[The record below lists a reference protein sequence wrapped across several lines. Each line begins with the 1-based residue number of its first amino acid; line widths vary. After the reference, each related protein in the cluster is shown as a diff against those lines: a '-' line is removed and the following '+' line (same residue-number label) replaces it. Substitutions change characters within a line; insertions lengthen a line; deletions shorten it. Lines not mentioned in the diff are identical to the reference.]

1 MKRRIFRYLRRAV
14 LLVLT
19 AACLQVNILAP
30 QVQAVTQADIDA
42 LQDDAADLTQQR
54 KELES
59 QLSALADDKSQA
71 LARKNL
77 LDSQIAATSAQI
89 SNVESQIAQYDA
101 LITQTQGELDQA
113 EADEAQQMEVFRQCV
128 RAMEEGGTIS
138 YWSVLFN
145 AADFSDLLGRLDAA
159 NEIVEFRQG
168 VVDDLRALQ
177 VEIAGKKAD
186 LETQRAGQQE
196 AKEQLEA
203 TRADLE
209 TQRTEQENAKAELET
224 TLAELDQQRSEANA
238 LVAEIQSNESEYQA
252 ALDEIDAEEEAI
264 QAEIVRLSRE
274 LAAANGDTNV
284 ALGGYIWPVS
294 SRRIISPF
302 GPRNTGIPG
311 ASTNH
316 KGVDIGGVGYTT
328 EVHAAK
334 AGTVIV
340 SQRSS
345 SYGEYVVV
353 SHGSC
358 NTTLYAHMSS
368 RSVSVGEYVAQGD
381 VLGIT
386 GSTGISSGPHL
397 HFEITE
403 NGNRVNP
410 LDYLTGYVQAW

>member
-1 MKRRIFRYLRRAV
+1 MKRRIKRGVRSLVFVV
-14 LLVLT
+14 LAAASLQLNLV
-19 AACLQVNILAP
+19 AP
-30 QVQAVTQADIDA
+30 PVQAVTQADIDA
-42 LQDDAADLTQQR
+42 LQDDVAALSQQR
-54 KELES
+54 QELEK
-59 QLSALADDKSQA
+59 QLDALADDKSKA
-71 LARKNL
+71 LERKNL
-77 LDSQIAATSAQI
+77 LDSQIANTSAQI
-89 SNVESQIAQYDA
+89 ANVEAQIAQYDA

-113 EADEAQQMEVFRQCV
+113 EADEARQMEVFRQCV

-145 AADFSDLLGRLDAA
+145 AADFADLLGRLDAA
-159 NEIVEFRQG
+159 NEIMEFRQG

-177 VEIAGKKAD
+177 QEIAGKKAD

-196 AKEQLEA
+196 AKASLEA
-203 TRADLE
+203 TRADLDS
-209 TQRTEQENAKAELET
+209 QRA
-224 TLAELDQQRSEANA
+224 EANA
-238 LVAEIQSNESEYQA
+238 LVAEIQANEDEYQD
-252 ALDEIDAEEEAI
+252 ALDAVEAEEESI
-264 QAEIVRLSRE
+264 QAEIVRLSQE
-274 LAAANGDTNV
+274 LAAANGDTSA
-284 ALGGYIWPVS
+284 ALGGYIWPVP
-294 SRRIISPF
+294 SRRITSPF

-353 SHGSC
+353 SHGSG

-368 RSVSVGEYVAQGD
+368 RKVSVGDYVSQGD

-410 LDYLTGYVQAW
+410 LNYLTGYVQAW

>member
-1 MKRRIFRYLRRAV
+1 MKKRLWRVLRST
-14 LLVLT
+14 LLVLF
-19 AACLQVNILAP
+19 AVSALQLDLVAP
-30 QVQAVTQADIDA
+30 AVQAVTQADIDA
-42 LQDDAADLTQQR
+42 LQDDADALGEQR
-54 KELES
+54 QELEN
-59 QLSALADDKSQA
+59 QLAALADDKSQA

-77 LDSQIAATSAQI
+77 LDSQIANTNARI
-89 SNVESQIAQYDA
+89 SNVEAQIAQYDA
-101 LITQTQGELDQA
+101 LITQTQAELDQA
-113 EADEAQQMEVFRQCV
+113 EADEANQMEIFRQCV

-159 NEIVEFRQG
+159 NEIMEFRQG
-168 VVDDLRALQ
+168 VVDELRRLQ
-177 VEIAGKKAD
+177 EEIAGKK
-186 LETQRAGQQE
+186 
-196 AKEQLEA
+196 
-203 TRADLE
+203 ADLE

-274 LAAANGDTNV
+274 LAAANGDTGA

-294 SRRIISPF
+294 SRRITSPF
-302 GPRNTGIPG
+302 GNRNTGIPG

-316 KGVDIGGVGYTT
+316 KGVDIGGVGYTS

-353 SHGSC
+353 SHGSG

-368 RSVSVGEYVAQGD
+368 RSVSVGDYVDQGD

-403 NGNRVNP
+403 NGSRVNP
-410 LDYLTGYVQAW
+410 LNYLTGYIQAW

>member
-1 MKRRIFRYLRRAV
+1 MKKRLW
-14 LLVLT
+14 
-19 AACLQVNILAP
+19 NILRNTVIVLFVVASLQLDVVGP
-30 QVQAVTQADIDA
+30 TVQAVTQADIDA
-42 LQDDAADLTQQR
+42 LQDDADALGEQR
-54 KELES
+54 AELES
-59 QLSALADDKSQA
+59 QLEALADDKSQA

-77 LDSQIAATSAQI
+77 LDSQIANTNARIA
-89 SNVESQIAQYDA
+89 NVEAQIAQYDA
-101 LITQTQGELDQA
+101 LITQTQAELDQA
-113 EADEAQQMEVFRQCV
+113 EAYEAEQMEVFRQCV

-145 AADFSDLLGRLDAA
+145 AVDFSDLLGRLDAA
-159 NEIVEFRQG
+159 NEIMEFRQS
-168 VVDDLRALQ
+168 VVDELRRLQ
-177 VEIAGKKAD
+177 EEIAGKKAD
-186 LETQRAGQQE
+186 LETQRTAQE
-196 AKEQLEA
+196 DAKTELEA
-203 TRADLE
+203 TLS
-209 TQRTEQENAKAELET
+209 
-224 TLAELDQQRSEANA
+224 ELDAQRAEANA
-238 LVAEIQSNESEYQA
+238 LVAEIENNESEYQT

-274 LAAANGDTNV
+274 LAAANGDTGA

-294 SRRIISPF
+294 SRRITSPF

-353 SHGSC
+353 SHGSG

-368 RSVSVGEYVAQGD
+368 RSVSVGDYVDQGD

-403 NGNRVNP
+403 NGSRVNP
-410 LDYLTGYVQAW
+410 LNYLTGYIQAW

>member
-1 MKRRIFRYLRRAV
+1 MKKRITRGLRSLLFVV
-14 LLVLT
+14 LAAASLQLNLV
-19 AACLQVNILAP
+19 AP
-30 QVQAVTQADIDA
+30 PVQAVTQADIDA
-42 LQDDAADLTQQR
+42 LQDDAATLTQQR

-59 QLSALADDKSQA
+59 QLSALADDKSRA
-71 LARKNL
+71 LERKNL

-89 SNVESQIAQYDA
+89 ANVEAQIAQYDA
-101 LITQTQGELDQA
+101 LIAQTQAELDQA
-113 EADEAQQMEVFRQCV
+113 EADEASQMEVFRQCV

-159 NEIVEFRQG
+159 NEIMEFRQG

-177 VEIAGKKAD
+177 AEIAGKKAD
-186 LETQRAGQQE
+186 LETQRSGQQE
-196 AKEQLEA
+196 AKTKLEA
-203 TRADLE
+203 TR
-209 TQRTEQENAKAELET
+209 
-224 TLAELDQQRSEANA
+224 AELDQQRAQANA
-238 LVAEIQSNESEYQA
+238 LVAEIQANEDEYQD
-252 ALDEIDAEEEAI
+252 ALDAVEAEEEAI
-264 QAEIVRLSRE
+264 QAEIVRLSQE
-274 LAAANGDTNV
+274 LAAANGDTGSA

-294 SRRIISPF
+294 SRRITSPF

-353 SHGSC
+353 SHGSG

-368 RSVSVGEYVAQGD
+368 RKVSVGDYLDQGD

-410 LDYLTGYVQAW
+410 LNYLTGYVQAW

>member
-1 MKRRIFRYLRRAV
+1 MKKQMFRRLRGLLFVALAV
-14 LLVLT
+14 FSMQLDL
-19 AACLQVNILAP
+19 AAPV
-30 QVQAVTQADIDA
+30 VQAVTQADIDA
-42 LQDDAADLTQQR
+42 LQDDVEELTAQR
-54 KELES
+54 RELEKELED
-59 QLSALADDKSQA
+59 LADDKSRA
-71 LARKNL
+71 LERKNL
-77 LDSQIAATSAQI
+77 LDSQIANTSAQI
-89 SNVESQIAQYDA
+89 ANVETQIAQYDS

-113 EADEAQQMEVFRQCV
+113 EADEARQMEVFRQCV

-145 AADFSDLLGRLDAA
+145 AADFADLLGRLDAA
-159 NEIVEFRQG
+159 NEIMEFRQG

-177 VEIAGKKAD
+177 AEIAGKKAD

-203 TRADLE
+203 TRADLDR
-209 TQRTEQENAKAELET
+209 QRT
-224 TLAELDQQRSEANA
+224 EANA
-238 LVAEIQSNESEYQA
+238 LVAEIQANENEYQD
-252 ALDEIDAEEEAI
+252 ALDAVEAEEEAI

-274 LAAANGDTNV
+274 LAAANGDTSA

-294 SRRIISPF
+294 SRRITSPF
-302 GPRNTGIPG
+302 GNRNTGIPG

-316 KGVDIGGVGYTT
+316 KGVDIGGVGYNT

-353 SHGSC
+353 SHGSG

-368 RSVSVGEYVAQGD
+368 RKVSVGDYVAQGD

-410 LDYLTGYVQAW
+410 LDYAW

>member
-1 MKRRIFRYLRRAV
+1 
-14 LLVLT
+14 
-19 AACLQVNILAP
+19 
-30 QVQAVTQADIDA
+30 
-42 LQDDAADLTQQR
+42 
-54 KELES
+54 
-59 QLSALADDKSQA
+59 
-71 LARKNL
+71 
-77 LDSQIAATSAQI
+77 
-89 SNVESQIAQYDA
+89 
-101 LITQTQGELDQA
+101 
-113 EADEAQQMEVFRQCV
+113 MEVFRQCV

-145 AADFSDLLGRLDAA
+145 AVDFSDLLGRLDAA
-159 NEIVEFRQG
+159 NEIMEFRQS
-168 VVDDLRALQ
+168 VVDELRRLQ
-177 VEIAGKKAD
+177 EEIAGKKAD
-186 LETQRAGQQE
+186 LETQRTAQE
-196 AKEQLEA
+196 DAKTELEA
-203 TRADLE
+203 TLS
-209 TQRTEQENAKAELET
+209 
-224 TLAELDQQRSEANA
+224 ELDAQRAEANA
-238 LVAEIQSNESEYQA
+238 LVAEIENNESEYQT

-274 LAAANGDTNV
+274 LAAANGDTGA

-294 SRRIISPF
+294 SRRITSPF

-353 SHGSC
+353 SHGSG

-368 RSVSVGEYVAQGD
+368 RSVSVGDYVDQGD

-403 NGNRVNP
+403 NGSRVNP
-410 LDYLTGYVQAW
+410 LNYLTGYIQAW

>member
-1 MKRRIFRYLRRAV
+1 MKRRIFRHLRTAV

-203 TRADLE
+203 TRADLDR
-209 TQRTEQENAKAELET
+209 QRA
-224 TLAELDQQRSEANA
+224 EANA
-238 LVAEIQSNESEYQA
+238 LVAEIQANEDEYQD
-252 ALDEIDAEEEAI
+252 ALDAVEAEEEAI
-264 QAEIVRLSRE
+264 QAEIVRLSKE
-274 LAAANGDTNV
+274 LAAANGDTSA

-294 SRRIISPF
+294 SRRITSPF
-302 GPRNTGIPG
+302 GNRNTGIPG

-316 KGVDIGGVGYTT
+316 KGVDIGGVGYNS

-353 SHGSC
+353 SHGSG

-368 RSVSVGEYVAQGD
+368 RKVSVGDYVAQGD

>member
-1 MKRRIFRYLRRAV
+1 MKKRLW
-14 LLVLT
+14 
-19 AACLQVNILAP
+19 NILRNTVIVLFVVASLQLDVVGP
-30 QVQAVTQADIDA
+30 TVQAVTQADIDA
-42 LQDDAADLTQQR
+42 LQDDADALGEQR
-54 KELES
+54 AELES
-59 QLSALADDKSQA
+59 QLEALADDKSQA

-77 LDSQIAATSAQI
+77 LDSQIANTNARIA
-89 SNVESQIAQYDA
+89 NVEAQIAQYDA
-101 LITQTQGELDQA
+101 LITQTQAELDQA
-113 EADEAQQMEVFRQCV
+113 EADEAEQMEVFRQCV

-145 AADFSDLLGRLDAA
+145 AVDFSDLLGRLDAA
-159 NEIVEFRQG
+159 NEIMEFRQS
-168 VVDDLRALQ
+168 VVDELRRLQ
-177 VEIAGKKAD
+177 EEIAGKKAD
-186 LETQRAGQQE
+186 LETQRTAQE
-196 AKEQLEA
+196 DAKTELEA
-203 TRADLE
+203 TLS
-209 TQRTEQENAKAELET
+209 
-224 TLAELDQQRSEANA
+224 ELDAQRAEANA
-238 LVAEIQSNESEYQA
+238 LVAEIENNESEYQT

-274 LAAANGDTNV
+274 LAAANGDTGA

-294 SRRIISPF
+294 SRRITSPF
-302 GPRNTGIPG
+302 GPRNTGIRG

-353 SHGSC
+353 SHGSG

-368 RSVSVGEYVAQGD
+368 RSVSVGDYVDQGD

-403 NGNRVNP
+403 NGSRVNP
-410 LDYLTGYVQAW
+410 LNYLTGYIQAW

>member
-1 MKRRIFRYLRRAV
+1 MKKRLW
-14 LLVLT
+14 
-19 AACLQVNILAP
+19 NILRNTVIVLFVVASLQLDVVGP
-30 QVQAVTQADIDA
+30 TVQAVTQADIDA
-42 LQDDAADLTQQR
+42 LQDDADALGEQR
-54 KELES
+54 AELES
-59 QLSALADDKSQA
+59 QLEALADDKSQA

-77 LDSQIAATSAQI
+77 LDSQIANTNARIANVEAQI
-89 SNVESQIAQYDA
+89 VQYDA
-101 LITQTQGELDQA
+101 LITQTQAELDQA
-113 EADEAQQMEVFRQCV
+113 EADEAEQMEVFRQCV

-145 AADFSDLLGRLDAA
+145 AVDFSDLLGRLDAA
-159 NEIVEFRQG
+159 NEIMEFRQS
-168 VVDDLRALQ
+168 VVDELRRLQ
-177 VEIAGKKAD
+177 EEIAGKKAD
-186 LETQRAGQQE
+186 LETQRTAQE
-196 AKEQLEA
+196 DAKTELEA
-203 TRADLE
+203 TLS
-209 TQRTEQENAKAELET
+209 
-224 TLAELDQQRSEANA
+224 ELDAQRAEANA
-238 LVAEIQSNESEYQA
+238 LVAEIENNESEYQT

-274 LAAANGDTNV
+274 LAAANGDTGA

-294 SRRIISPF
+294 SRRITSPF

-353 SHGSC
+353 SHGSG

-368 RSVSVGEYVAQGD
+368 RSVSVGDYVDQGD

-403 NGNRVNP
+403 NGSRVNP
-410 LDYLTGYVQAW
+410 LNYLTGYIQAW

>member
-1 MKRRIFRYLRRAV
+1 MKNRLWNVLRNTVIV
-14 LLVLT
+14 LFVV
-19 AACLQVNILAP
+19 ASLQLDVVGP
-30 QVQAVTQADIDA
+30 TVQAVTQADIDA
-42 LQDDAADLTQQR
+42 LQDDADALGEQR
-54 KELES
+54 AELES
-59 QLSALADDKSQA
+59 QLEALADDKSQA

-77 LDSQIAATSAQI
+77 LDSQIANTNARIA
-89 SNVESQIAQYDA
+89 NVEAQIAQYDA
-101 LITQTQGELDQA
+101 LITQTQAELDQA
-113 EADEAQQMEVFRQCV
+113 EADEAEQMEVFRQCV

-145 AADFSDLLGRLDAA
+145 AVDFSDLLGRLDAA
-159 NEIVEFRQG
+159 NEIMEFRQS
-168 VVDDLRALQ
+168 VVDELRRLQ
-177 VEIAGKKAD
+177 EEIAGKKAD
-186 LETQRAGQQE
+186 LETQRTAQE
-196 AKEQLEA
+196 DAKTELEA
-203 TRADLE
+203 TLS
-209 TQRTEQENAKAELET
+209 
-224 TLAELDQQRSEANA
+224 ELDAQRAEANA
-238 LVAEIQSNESEYQA
+238 LVAEIENNESEYQT

-274 LAAANGDTNV
+274 LAAANGDTGA

-294 SRRIISPF
+294 SRRITSPF

-353 SHGSC
+353 SHGSG

-368 RSVSVGEYVAQGD
+368 RSVSVGDYVDQGD

-403 NGNRVNP
+403 NGSRVNP
-410 LDYLTGYVQAW
+410 LNYLTGYIQAW

>member
-1 MKRRIFRYLRRAV
+1 MKKRLW
-14 LLVLT
+14 
-19 AACLQVNILAP
+19 NILRNTVIVLFVVASLQLDVVGP
-30 QVQAVTQADIDA
+30 TVQAVTQADIDA
-42 LQDDAADLTQQR
+42 LQDDADALGEQR
-54 KELES
+54 AELES
-59 QLSALADDKSQA
+59 QLEALADDKSQA

-77 LDSQIAATSAQI
+77 LDSQIANTNARIA
-89 SNVESQIAQYDA
+89 NVEAQIAQYDA
-101 LITQTQGELDQA
+101 LITQTQAELDQA
-113 EADEAQQMEVFRQCV
+113 EADEAEQMEVFRQCV

-145 AADFSDLLGRLDAA
+145 AVDFSDLLGRLDAA
-159 NEIVEFRQG
+159 NEIMEFRQS
-168 VVDDLRALQ
+168 VVDELRRLQ
-177 VEIAGKKAD
+177 EEIAGKKAD
-186 LETQRAGQQE
+186 LETQRTAQE
-196 AKEQLEA
+196 DAKTELEA
-203 TRADLE
+203 TLS
-209 TQRTEQENAKAELET
+209 
-224 TLAELDQQRSEANA
+224 ELDAQRAEANA
-238 LVAEIQSNESEYQA
+238 LVAEIENNESEYQT

-274 LAAANGDTNV
+274 LAAANGDTGA
-284 ALGGYIWPVS
+284 ALVGYIWPVS
-294 SRRIISPF
+294 SRRITSPF

-353 SHGSC
+353 SHGSG

-368 RSVSVGEYVAQGD
+368 RSVSVGDYVDQGD

-403 NGNRVNP
+403 NGSRVNP
-410 LDYLTGYVQAW
+410 LNYLTGYIQAW

>member
-1 MKRRIFRYLRRAV
+1 MKKRLWNVLRNTVVV
-14 LLVLT
+14 LFVV
-19 AACLQVNILAP
+19 ASLQLDVVGP
-30 QVQAVTQADIDA
+30 TVQAVTQADIDA
-42 LQDDAADLTQQR
+42 LQDDADALGEQR
-54 KELES
+54 AELES
-59 QLSALADDKSQA
+59 QLEALADDKSQA

-77 LDSQIAATSAQI
+77 LDSQIANTNARIA
-89 SNVESQIAQYDA
+89 NVEAQIAQYDA
-101 LITQTQGELDQA
+101 LITQTQAELDQA
-113 EADEAQQMEVFRQCV
+113 EADEAEQMEVFRQCV

-145 AADFSDLLGRLDAA
+145 AVDFSDLLGRLDAA
-159 NEIVEFRQG
+159 NEIMEFRQS
-168 VVDDLRALQ
+168 VVDELRRLQ
-177 VEIAGKKAD
+177 EEIAGKKAD
-186 LETQRAGQQE
+186 LETQRTAQE
-196 AKEQLEA
+196 DAKTELEA
-203 TRADLE
+203 TLS
-209 TQRTEQENAKAELET
+209 
-224 TLAELDQQRSEANA
+224 ELDAQRAEANA
-238 LVAEIQSNESEYQA
+238 LVAEIENNESEYQT

-274 LAAANGDTNV
+274 LAAANGDTGA

-294 SRRIISPF
+294 SRRITSPF

-353 SHGSC
+353 SHGSG

-368 RSVSVGEYVAQGD
+368 RSVSVGDYVDQGD

-403 NGNRVNP
+403 NGSRVNP
-410 LDYLTGYVQAW
+410 LNYLTGYIQAW

>member
-1 MKRRIFRYLRRAV
+1 MKKRLW
-14 LLVLT
+14 
-19 AACLQVNILAP
+19 NILRNTVIVLFVVASLQLDVVGP
-30 QVQAVTQADIDA
+30 TVQAVTQADIDA
-42 LQDDAADLTQQR
+42 LQDDADALGEQR
-54 KELES
+54 AELES
-59 QLSALADDKSQA
+59 QLEALADDKSQA

-77 LDSQIAATSAQI
+77 LDSQIANTNARIA
-89 SNVESQIAQYDA
+89 NVEAQIAQYDA
-101 LITQTQGELDQA
+101 LITQTQAELDQA
-113 EADEAQQMEVFRQCV
+113 EADEAEQMEVFRQCV

-145 AADFSDLLGRLDAA
+145 AVDFSDLLGRLDAA
-159 NEIVEFRQG
+159 NEIMEFRQS
-168 VVDDLRALQ
+168 VVDELRRLQ
-177 VEIAGKKAD
+177 EEIAGKKAD
-186 LETQRAGQQE
+186 LETQRTAQE
-196 AKEQLEA
+196 DAKTELEA
-203 TRADLE
+203 RLS
-209 TQRTEQENAKAELET
+209 
-224 TLAELDQQRSEANA
+224 ELDALRAEANA
-238 LVAEIQSNESEYQA
+238 VVAEIENNESEYQT

-274 LAAANGDTNV
+274 LAAANGDTGA

-294 SRRIISPF
+294 SRRITSPF

-353 SHGSC
+353 SHGSG

-368 RSVSVGEYVAQGD
+368 RSVSVGDYVDQGD

-403 NGNRVNP
+403 NGSRVNP
-410 LDYLTGYVQAW
+410 LNYLTGYIQAW

>member
-1 MKRRIFRYLRRAV
+1 MKRRIFRHLRRAV

-203 TRADLE
+203 TRADLDR
-209 TQRTEQENAKAELET
+209 QRA
-224 TLAELDQQRSEANA
+224 EANA
-238 LVAEIQSNESEYQA
+238 LVAEIQANEDEYQD
-252 ALDEIDAEEEAI
+252 ALDAVEAEEEAI

-294 SRRIISPF
+294 SRRITSPF

-353 SHGSC
+353 SHGSG

-368 RSVSVGEYVAQGD
+368 RKVSVGDYVAQGD

>member
-1 MKRRIFRYLRRAV
+1 MKKRIFRGLRTLLFV
-14 LLVLT
+14 LL
-19 AACLQVNILAP
+19 AAASLQLDLVAP
-30 QVQAVTQADIDA
+30 AVQAVTQADIDA
-42 LQDDAADLTQQR
+42 LQDDAESLTQQR

-59 QLSALADDKSQA
+59 QLDDLADDKSRA
-71 LARKNL
+71 LERKNL

-145 AADFSDLLGRLDAA
+145 AADFPDLLGRLDAA
-159 NEIVEFRQG
+159 NEIMEFRQG

-177 VEIAGKKAD
+177 AEIAGKKAD
-186 LETQRAGQQE
+186 LETQRSGQQE
-196 AKEQLEA
+196 AKTKLEA
-203 TRADLE
+203 TR
-209 TQRTEQENAKAELET
+209 
-224 TLAELDQQRSEANA
+224 AELDQQRAQANA
-238 LVAEIQSNESEYQA
+238 LVAEIQANEDEYQD
-252 ALDEIDAEEEAI
+252 ALDAVEAEEEAI

-274 LAAANGDTNV
+274 LAAANGDTGNA

-294 SRRIISPF
+294 SRRITSPF

-353 SHGSC
+353 SHGSG

-368 RSVSVGEYVAQGD
+368 RKVSVGDYVAQGD

-410 LDYLTGYVQAW
+410 LNYLTGYVQAW

>member
-1 MKRRIFRYLRRAV
+1 MKKRIARVLRSL
-14 LLVLT
+14 LLVAL
-19 AACLQVNILAP
+19 AVASLQLHLVAP
-30 QVQAVTQADIDA
+30 PVQAVTQADIDA
-42 LQDDAADLTQQR
+42 LQDDAEALTAQR

-59 QLSALADDKSQA
+59 QLADLADDKSQA

-77 LDSQIAATSAQI
+77 LDSQIANTNAQI
-89 SNVESQIAQYDA
+89 ANVEAQIAQYDT

-113 EADEAQQMEVFRQCV
+113 EADEARQMEVFRQCV
-128 RAMEEGGTIS
+128 RAMEEGGTVS

-145 AADFSDLLGRLDAA
+145 AADFADLLGRLDAA
-159 NEIVEFRQG
+159 NEIMEFRQG

-186 LETQRAGQQE
+186 LESQRAGQQE
-196 AKEQLEA
+196 AKAQ
-203 TRADLE
+203 
-209 TQRTEQENAKAELET
+209 LET
-224 TLAELDQQRSEANA
+224 TRAELDRQRAEANA
-238 LVAEIQSNESEYQA
+238 LVVEIQSNESEYKD
-252 ALDEIDAEEEAI
+252 ALDAIEAEEESI
-264 QAEIVRLSRE
+264 QAEIVRLSQE
-274 LAAANGDTNV
+274 LAAANGESGNA

-294 SRRIISPF
+294 SRRITSPF
-302 GPRNTGIPG
+302 GNRNTGIPG

-316 KGVDIGGVGYTT
+316 KGVDIGGVGYNS

-353 SHGSC
+353 SHGSG

-368 RSVSVGEYVAQGD
+368 RKVSVGDYVAQGD

-403 NGNRVNP
+403 NGSRVNP
-410 LDYLTGYVQAW
+410 LNYLTGYVQAW

>member
-1 MKRRIFRYLRRAV
+1 MKKRLW
-14 LLVLT
+14 
-19 AACLQVNILAP
+19 NILRNTVIVLFVVASLQLDVVGP
-30 QVQAVTQADIDA
+30 TVQAVTQADIDA
-42 LQDDAADLTQQR
+42 LQDDADALGEQR
-54 KELES
+54 AELES
-59 QLSALADDKSQA
+59 QLEALADDKSQA

-77 LDSQIAATSAQI
+77 LDSQIANTNARIA
-89 SNVESQIAQYDA
+89 NVEAQIAQYDA
-101 LITQTQGELDQA
+101 LITQTQAELDQA
-113 EADEAQQMEVFRQCV
+113 EADEAEQMEVFRQCV

-145 AADFSDLLGRLDAA
+145 AVDFSDLLGRLDAA
-159 NEIVEFRQG
+159 NEIMEFRQS
-168 VVDDLRALQ
+168 VVDELRRLQ
-177 VEIAGKKAD
+177 EEIAGKKAD
-186 LETQRAGQQE
+186 LETQRTAQE
-196 AKEQLEA
+196 DAKTELEA
-203 TRADLE
+203 TLS
-209 TQRTEQENAKAELET
+209 
-224 TLAELDQQRSEANA
+224 ELDAQRAEANA
-238 LVAEIQSNESEYQA
+238 LVAEIENNESEYQT

-274 LAAANGDTNV
+274 LAAANGDTGA

-294 SRRIISPF
+294 SRRITSPF

-353 SHGSC
+353 SHGSG

-368 RSVSVGEYVAQGD
+368 RSVSVGDYVDQGD

-403 NGNRVNP
+403 NGSRINP
-410 LDYLTGYVQAW
+410 LNYLTGYIQAW

>member
-1 MKRRIFRYLRRAV
+1 MKKRLW
-14 LLVLT
+14 
-19 AACLQVNILAP
+19 NILEHTVIVLFVVVSLQLDVVGP
-30 QVQAVTQADIDA
+30 TVQAVTQADIDA
-42 LQDDAADLTQQR
+42 LQDDAESLTQQR

-59 QLSALADDKSQA
+59 QLDDLADDKSRA
-71 LARKNL
+71 LERKNL

-89 SNVESQIAQYDA
+89 ANVEAQIAQYNT

-113 EADEAQQMEVFRQCV
+113 EADEARQMEVFRQCV

-159 NEIVEFRQG
+159 NEIMEFRQG

-177 VEIAGKKAD
+177 AEIAGKKAD
-186 LETQRAGQQE
+186 LETQRAGQEE
-196 AKEQLEA
+196 AKASLEA
-203 TRADLE
+203 TRADLDS
-209 TQRTEQENAKAELET
+209 QRA
-224 TLAELDQQRSEANA
+224 EANA
-238 LVAEIQSNESEYQA
+238 LVAEIQANEDEYQD
-252 ALDEIDAEEEAI
+252 ALDAVEAEEEAI
-264 QAEIVRLSRE
+264 QAEIVRLSQE
-274 LAAANGDTNV
+274 LAAANGDTGSA

-294 SRRIISPF
+294 SRRITSPF

-353 SHGSC
+353 SHGSG

-368 RSVSVGEYVAQGD
+368 RKVSVGDYLDQGD

-410 LDYLTGYVQAW
+410 LNYLTGYVQAW

>member
-1 MKRRIFRYLRRAV
+1 MKKRLWRVLRST
-14 LLVLT
+14 LLVLF
-19 AACLQVNILAP
+19 AVSALQLDLVAP
-30 QVQAVTQADIDA
+30 AVQAVTQADIDA
-42 LQDDAADLTQQR
+42 LQDDADALGEQR
-54 KELES
+54 QELEN
-59 QLSALADDKSQA
+59 QLAALADDKSQA

-77 LDSQIAATSAQI
+77 LDSQIDNTNARI
-89 SNVESQIAQYDA
+89 SNVEAQIAQYDA
-101 LITQTQGELDQA
+101 LITQTQAELDQA
-113 EADEAQQMEVFRQCV
+113 EADEANQMEVFRQCV

-159 NEIVEFRQG
+159 NEIMEFRQG
-168 VVDDLRALQ
+168 VVDELRRLQ
-177 VEIAGKKAD
+177 EEIAGKK
-186 LETQRAGQQE
+186 
-196 AKEQLEA
+196 
-203 TRADLE
+203 ADLE

-274 LAAANGDTNV
+274 LAAANGDTGA

-294 SRRIISPF
+294 SRRITSPF
-302 GPRNTGIPG
+302 GNRNTGIPG

-316 KGVDIGGVGYTT
+316 KGVDIGGVGYTS

-353 SHGSC
+353 SHGSG

-368 RSVSVGEYVAQGD
+368 RKVSVGDYVDQGD

-410 LDYLTGYVQAW
+410 LNYLTGYIQAW